1 MTRACWR
8 RPGRWSTGCLSPGA
22 GRCCWAGNR
31 HDRAAARRRAADPGR
46 AGAAGVRLRPGRGAA
61 GGHAAAAGL
70 LGWPGRPGA
79 DRGGGGHGGG
89 VGAAGPVRRPGAGR
103 RRCYVGMYLLLGVA
117 GGVFA
122 AAVPPWVLLA
132 ASLTGALSTDVVE
145 SGPFTSLEQPML
157 AVGLAGGRPGAG
169 VGLYNAVAT
178 AAGSLGALAAGL
190 PGLLRRWLPSAPADQ
205 RYFLVF

>member
-8 RPGRWSTGCLSPGA
+8 RPGRCSTGCMSTGA

-31 HDRAAARRRAADPGR
+31 HDRAAACRRAADPGR
-46 AGAAGVRLRPGRGAA
+46 AGAARVRLRPGRGAA

-79 DRGGGGHGGG
+79 DRGGGGRGGG
-89 VGAAGPVRRPGAGR
+89 GGGAGPVRRPGAGR
-103 RRCYVGMYLLLGVA
+103 RGCYVVMYLLLGVA
-117 GGVFA
+117 GVVFA
-122 AAVPPWVLLA
+122 AAVPLWVLLA

-157 AVGLAGGRPGAG
+157 AVGLAGGRPVAG
-169 VGLYNAVAT
+169 VGLYNGGAT
-178 AAGSLGALAAGL
+178 AAGALGALAPRA
-190 PGLLRRWLPSAPADQ
+190 PRLLRPPRAA
-205 RYFLVF
+205 